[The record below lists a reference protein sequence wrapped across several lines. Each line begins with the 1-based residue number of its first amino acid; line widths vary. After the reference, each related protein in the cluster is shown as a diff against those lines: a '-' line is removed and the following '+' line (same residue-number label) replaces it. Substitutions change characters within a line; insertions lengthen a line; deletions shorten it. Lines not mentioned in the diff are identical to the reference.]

1 MSKKFSSFL
10 VLGLGLFISTSADA
24 GRQEQTVGQNRA
36 SPFMQEFGRALPP
49 IGHVGFCRRYP
60 RECKGPELLRT
71 RFDMTAKRRQ
81 EMKAIN
87 DMVNEMILPVTDQE
101 LYGRVEHWTYPASK
115 GDCEDYVLLKR
126 RLLMERGWPAG
137 ALLITV
143 VRDEDNE
150 GHAVLTVRTAQGDF
164 VLDNKRAEILAWN
177 KVPYTFI
184 KRQAHWNP
192 QLWISL
198 AAPSPRKSQNM
209 NVSTNI
215 RNERRVSN

>member
-1 MSKKFSSFL
+1 MSRKFFSFL
-10 VLGLGLFISTSADA
+10 ALGLGLFISTSADA
-24 GRQEQTVGQNRA
+24 GRQEQTVGQNRT

-60 RECKGPELLRT
+60 GECKGRQVLRT

-81 EMKAIN
+81 EMKATN
-87 DMVNEMILPVTDQE
+87 DMVNQMVLPVTDQE

-126 RLLMERGWPAG
+126 RLLMKRGWPAS

-143 VRDEDNE
+143 VRDEDNA

-177 KVPYTFI
+177 QVPYTFV

-192 QLWISL
+192 QMWISL
-198 AAPSPRKSQNM
+198 TAPSPRKLQNM
-209 NVSTNI
+209 NVSTNN
-215 RNERRVSN
+215 RTERRISN